1 MLRTDY
7 LAGVIITVI
16 AITCGAMTAAHAETL
31 YQWKE
36 ADGSLTFSPAP
47 PPEDS
52 GIEYQVLSTSG
63 SAAADISLPETTLSA
78 SQIAGTGNA
87 AAAQTQKNRS
97 AAAPEQNLQQLTYAS
112 GSKNALPQGISRSP
126 QQAEN
131 NESAAAGHSTDG
143 NTSQPPEMMASRQ
156 KSGQCDDLGKRIMA
170 LENRIVISST
180 ANEMD
185 QAVLQISRYQ
195 KSYNAHCL

>member
-1 MLRTDY
+1 MLKTDY
-7 LAGVIITVI
+7 LAGVIITVT

-47 PPEDS
+47 PPEES
-52 GIEYQVLSTSG
+52 GIEYKVLSTSG

-78 SQIAGTGNA
+78 SQVAGTGNA
-87 AAAQTQKNRS
+87 PAALTQTNQPPS
-97 AAAPEQNLQQLTYAS
+97 APEQNLQQLTYAS
-112 GSKNALPQGISRSP
+112 DSKNALPQGISRSP
-126 QQAEN
+126 QQVEN
-131 NESAAAGHSTDG
+131 NESTAAGHSTDG
-143 NTSQPPEMMASRQ
+143 KTSPPPEMMASRQ
-156 KSGQCDDLGKRIMA
+156 KSSQCGDLGKRILA